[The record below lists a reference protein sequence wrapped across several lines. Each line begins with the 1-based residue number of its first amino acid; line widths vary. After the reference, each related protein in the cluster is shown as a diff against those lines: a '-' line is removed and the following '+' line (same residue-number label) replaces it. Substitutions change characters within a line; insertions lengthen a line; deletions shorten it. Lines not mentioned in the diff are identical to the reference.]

1 MKKLIYYTIVAFMS
15 YFMVSCSATREVVIP
30 YGLNLN
36 AEAQIISVGDDG
48 LKMIKSWAYSKN
60 PELAH
65 LYAKRAA
72 VSTAI
77 FQGFAAGGGSGKV
90 APIVTNPNAETEHK
104 AFFDEFFKP
113 DGKWAQYV
121 ISKNV
126 GMPSGHDRLKV
137 GKRYK
142 IGASVAIE
150 FDKLRKYLEDNNIA
164 RKLDEGF

>member
-1 MKKLIYYTIVAFMS
+1 MRKFLKFAAIAALSYGLIGCA
-15 YFMVSCSATREVVIP
+15 ATKEVVIP
-30 YGLNLN
+30 YGQNVN
-36 AEAQIISVGDDG
+36 AEAQIISVGKDG
-48 LKMIKSWAYSKN
+48 TKMIKAWATSKN
-60 PELAH
+60 PENAFM
-65 LYAKRAA
+65 YAKRAA

-77 FQGFAAGGGSGKV
+77 FQGFPAGGGSGKV
-90 APIVTNPNAETEHK
+90 GPIVTNPNAEFEHK
-104 AFFDEFFKP
+104 EFFDEFFKP
-113 DGKWAQYV
+113 DGRWAQYV

-126 GMPSGHDRLKV
+126 GMPSGSDRLKV